1 MRGATAG
8 LRQLQQTSPDSLWK
22 LPPPVEQPIWSSSRE
37 TFIACLLA
45 GASVLVLIAVL
56 AGRLVPQPANLIAA
70 GAALAGALTAALI
83 AWRASRTTLGITD
96 MRAYRARGDRL
107 REMPLDELVGITV
120 TRSRWQVALRLAD
133 VTIRA
138 RGDSLRFR
146 SIEDA
151 TDVLRA
157 LDFLERSRGR
167 MLFLQNRS
175 NRTDV
180 YVSQSVGSAM
190 PRKPLL
196 RALVP
201 QDRRRFEGLLMV
213 APPLAIVLAG
223 SMLLA
228 LALLWPRAEAASLE
242 TEPARGGA
250 VIAAPPHDESVQTAK
265 GRAGASR
272 RTVERSFDDPR

>member
-22 LPPPVEQPIWSSSRE
+22 LPSPVEQSIWSSSRE

-45 GASVLVLIAVL
+45 GASVLVLVAVL
-56 AGRLVPQPANLIAA
+56 AGLLVPQPANLIAA
-70 GAALAGALTAALI
+70 GAAMAGALTAATV
-83 AWRASRTTLGITD
+83 AWRASRTTLAITD
-96 MRAYRARGDRL
+96 IRAYRARGDRL

-120 TRSRWQVALRLAD
+120 TRSPWQVALRLAD

-167 MLFLQNRS
+167 VLLLQNRS
-175 NRTDV
+175 KRTAV
-180 YVSQSVGSAM
+180 YVSQSVGRAL
-190 PRKPLL
+190 PRKPLREL
-196 RALVP
+196 AAQGRG
-201 QDRRRFEGLLMV
+201 RFEGLLMI
-213 APPLAIVLAG
+213 APPLAIVFAG

-228 LALLWPRAEAASLE
+228 LALLWPKAEAASLE

-250 VIAAPPHDESVQTAK
+250 VITAPPHEASVQTAK
-265 GRAGASR
+265 GRAGAPR
-272 RTVERSFDDPR
+272 RAVERSFDDPR